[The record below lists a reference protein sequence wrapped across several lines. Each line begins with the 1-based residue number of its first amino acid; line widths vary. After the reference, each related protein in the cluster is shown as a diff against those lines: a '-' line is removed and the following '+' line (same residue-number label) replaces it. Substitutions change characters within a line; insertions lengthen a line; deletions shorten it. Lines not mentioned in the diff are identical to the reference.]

1 MVQIKD
7 KENFLGCKPAGN
19 LLAMMKRDDLLDLNE
34 AVQHPGLTLSFDITT
49 ELPQE
54 GDLDLRDSVEGFLD
68 AVSTGNLLLIKG
80 EFKTKAAVECA
91 RCTSPL
97 EIEVSFE
104 VDEQF
109 PVVGIP
115 AAYSPK
121 ESAKVAAEEDYP
133 LFEGNS
139 LMVDDLLR
147 QAVLLALPMQPLCQY
162 GWDQPCPIAESL
174 GLKNAE
180 PANGSAFGNLG
191 AIVHDR
197 LSNKRQTPSQ

>member
-1 MVQIKD
+1 
-7 KENFLGCKPAGN
+7 
-19 LLAMMKRDDLLDLNE
+19 MMKRDDLLDLNE

-49 ELPQE
+49 ELPPE
-54 GDLDLRDSVEGFLD
+54 GDLDLRDSVDGFLE

-80 EFKTKAAVECA
+80 EFTTKAAVECA

-97 EIEVSFE
+97 VTEIKFE

-121 ESAKVAAEEDYP
+121 ETAKVAAEEDYP

-147 QAVLLALPMQPLCQY
+147 QAVLLALPTQPLCQF
-162 GWDQPCPIAESL
+162 GWDQPCPIAEGLGVKSL
-174 GLKNAE
+174 PSDAKG
-180 PANGSAFGNLG
+180 AFSQLG
-191 AIVHDR
+191 TIVHQR
-197 LSNKRQTPSQ
+197 LSNKGQSTPK